1 MMKIYFVASPRLVV
15 KDPEMYRDIY
25 RYLVK
30 KNVMLSDKLIE
41 WTNKKTL
48 EEIYDESSKEV
59 SEGCKVAIEAVKK
72 ADIVMME
79 VSGHSTS
86 MGYLISKALD
96 FSKPVIALCKKGTKL
111 IFLETINNPKFR
123 LVEYDKKDIRSV
135 LDSAIE
141 EAKKTIDIRFNFF
154 VSSKI
159 LTYLN
164 WISRNRDIPR
174 SVFLRDL
181 IEREMKKDKGFK
193 D

>member
-1 MMKIYFVASPRLVV
+1 MKIYFVASPRLVV